1 MACQHRLKKKVVS
14 ANKLEIKTHSN
25 KHKTEQQWTPSRR
38 QQIRTSR
45 IALSNALEYI
55 EWHEII
61 EQTRNK
67 MLIRKF
73 YITDWGEYLVA
84 VFNSVCFR
92 ILVQN
97 LQFHFSVF
105 YVVLFIKEAIDTFT
119 LAFKYC
125 SESIDGSY
133 PHGTQLIQSQLI
145 TLFWGITLR
154 LCKQQKKY
162 TEYYLHSLT
171 NSIDSMQH
179 SLRTKKLRFAIGNVS
194 IFKEDRDQNP
204 LLFSSSLNVLSLC
217 VYFVC

>member
-119 LAFKYC
+119 LGFKYC
-125 SESIDGSY
+125 SESINVDGSY

-154 LCKQQKKY
+154 LCKATKKIHRILS
-162 TEYYLHSLT
+162 TLT
-171 NSIDSMQH
+171 N
-179 SLRTKKLRFAIGNVS
+179 
-194 IFKEDRDQNP
+194 
-204 LLFSSSLNVLSLC
+204 
-217 VYFVC
+217 